1 MTTKATSRGFWP
13 RFRYGLFLFAFT
25 WLAAEILLRIFNPF
39 HLRLKGDRIVL
50 PVNQK
55 LTIDN
60 RINPKLDP
68 VITHTRNGLGFR
80 GLEWPADP
88 AAFYKII
95 TVGGSTTAC
104 HFLDD
109 TKTWPYVLAQQLK
122 GPKPLWLNN
131 AGLDGHSTFGHE
143 ILLND
148 HLKQLHPDL
157 ILFLTGIN
165 DIENDQPSFHDKLST
180 KGAYTDFRHFIFEN
194 SEVLNLLLN
203 LSRGWKA
210 QKLNNTSSNWWDPQ
224 KQPPLLLAD
233 TFIRQRLQEQE
244 PFLLAYRKR
253 LSGLIDTCKANGI
266 RPVMLT
272 QPMLPGIGKDPV
284 TGVDLETIEINEKL
298 NGKLDW
304 LILERYNEVLR
315 TLCAEKQVKL
325 IDLARLMPRDSRY
338 YYDKAHFTNE
348 GAAMVAKIVADSM
361 NLQ

>member
-1 MTTKATSRGFWP
+1 MTNQAVKKGFWP
-13 RFRYGLFLFAFT
+13 RFRYGLFLLAFT

-60 RINPKLDP
+60 HINPRLDP
-68 VITHTRNGLGFR
+68 VITHTRNSLGFR
-80 GLEWPADP
+80 GPEWPAQPDQY
-88 AAFYKII
+88 FKVI

-109 TKTWPYVLAQQLK
+109 TKTWPFLLSQQLK
-122 GPKPLWLNN
+122 APKPVWLDN

-148 HLKQLHPDL
+148 HLKKLHPDL

-180 KGAYTDFRHFIFEN
+180 KGAYTDLKHFIFEN

-210 QKLNNTSSNWWDPQ
+210 QKLNNTSSDWWDPQ
-224 KQPPLLLAD
+224 KQETLVLSD
-233 TFIRQRLQEQE
+233 TIIKQRLLEQE
-244 PFLLAYRKR
+244 PYLAAYRKR
-253 LSGLIDTCKANGI
+253 LSGLIDTCIANGI

-284 TGVDLETIEINEKL
+284 NGVDLETIQINDKL

-304 LILERYNEVLR
+304 LILEKYNEVLR
-315 TLCAEKQVKL
+315 TLCREKQVKC
-325 IDLARLMPRDSRY
+325 IDLAALMPRDSRY

-348 GAAMVAKIVADSM
+348 GAAVVAGIVSREW
-361 NLQ
+361 